1 LWASGRG
8 KRRRIAGEKRF
19 KIFIFPASAC
29 AGKKENSAIQNVTV
43 SVFFFLK
50 RKETVI
56 WKNPKMG
63 YDN

>member
-43 SVFFFLK
+43 SVFFF
-50 RKETVI
+50 
-56 WKNPKMG
+56 
-63 YDN
+63 